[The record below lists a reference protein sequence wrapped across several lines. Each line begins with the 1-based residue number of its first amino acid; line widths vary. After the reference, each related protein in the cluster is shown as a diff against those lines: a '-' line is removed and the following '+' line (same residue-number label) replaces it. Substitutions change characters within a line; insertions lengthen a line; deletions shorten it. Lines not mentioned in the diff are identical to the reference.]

1 MLARVT
7 ALGPDDREILVAA
20 AWLHDIG
27 YAPGLAET
35 GFHPLDGA
43 RWLRT
48 AGFGDRLAGLVAYH
62 SCAVFEAEERG
73 LVAVLRSEFRD
84 EEGDL
89 RDALWYADLTTGPDG
104 QPMTV
109 CERLA
114 EIRDRY
120 GPDSVV
126 TRTWDRAEPHV
137 LAMATSVEAAMAT
150 SPTSAKRSGSS
161 SARPR

>member
-7 ALGPDDREILVAA
+7 ALGSDDRKILVAA

-27 YAPGLAET
+27 YAPELAET

-73 LVAVLRSEFRD
+73 LAAVLRSEFGD
-84 EEGDL
+84 EESDL

-109 CERLA
+109 RERLA
-114 EIRDRY
+114 EIRGRY

-137 LAMATSVEAAMAT
+137 LPVAAGVQGRMLQ
-150 SPTSAKRSGSS
+150 
-161 SARPR
+161 ARHPE